1 MHKVI
6 FILICINLFYFSGYS
21 ENIDININ
29 SEPVKCYGE
38 SSGKITITIISG
50 EPEFTVRLYND
61 KPSSRQK
68 CLAKVSTG
76 NTHHSFDKLPADH
89 YYITIEDS
97 EGDYI
102 EKEITLEEP
111 EKLKADP
118 ITLEKCF
125 TTPENNDAIL
135 RANCSGGTEP
145 YTYLWS
151 ENTGNQT
158 TQLAENI
165 SPGIYRCF
173 INDRYNCGEVSAT
186 VFFDKKFFKECFPD
200 SE

>member
-6 FILICINLFYFSGYS
+6 LILICINLFCFSGYS
-21 ENIDININ
+21 ENIDIKIN
-29 SEPVKCYGE
+29 SEPVRCHGE
-38 SSGKITITIISG
+38 SSGKIAITIISG
-50 EPEFTVRLYND
+50 KPGFTVKLYND

-68 CLAKVSTG
+68 CLAKVSTD

-89 YYITIEDS
+89 YFITIEDS

-102 EKEITLEEP
+102 EKEINVEEP
-111 EKLKADP
+111 DKLKADP

-125 TTPENNDAIL
+125 TTPENNDAVL
-135 RANCSGGTEP
+135 KANCSGGTEP
-145 YTYLWS
+145 YSYLWS

-173 INDRYNCGEVSAT
+173 INDRYKCGEVSAT
-186 VFFDKKFFKECFPD
+186 VFFDKKFFKECIPD